1 MLQPALHNMIVHI
14 KNPMDT
20 RSACSQKDKPH
31 DFKIKEA
38 MLLMCGESWLKKFWD
53 APAGSIGKCLSVKAG
68 RIGGRLSVTSV
79 HEGGEIAGNGS
90 LKTAEKMGREASA
103 NEDKIKAVRICK
115 CVRH

>member
-1 MLQPALHNMIVHI
+1 MWQPVPHNTSVYI
-14 KNPMDT
+14 KNHMDT
-20 RSACSQKDKPH
+20 RYACSKKDKPR
-31 DFKIKEA
+31 DFKTKEA

-53 APAGSIGKCLSVKAG
+53 APAGSIGKCLSARAG
-68 RIGGRLSVTSV
+68 RIGGRLAVTSV
-79 HEGGEIAGNGS
+79 HERGEIAGNGS